1 MLSGILDSL
10 LADGMTVLTV
20 THDVEFAA
28 ENADICALFFD
39 GEIISED
46 TPERFFADNSFY
58 TTAANRMARGLWR
71 YAVTTAQ
78 VTDRCEREASS

>member
-1 MLSGILDSL
+1 
-10 LADGMTVLTV
+10 MTVLTV

-46 TPERFFADNSFY
+46 TPERFFAENSFY

-71 YAVTTAQ
+71 YAVTTGGVVA
-78 VTDRCEREASS
+78 RCERERGR